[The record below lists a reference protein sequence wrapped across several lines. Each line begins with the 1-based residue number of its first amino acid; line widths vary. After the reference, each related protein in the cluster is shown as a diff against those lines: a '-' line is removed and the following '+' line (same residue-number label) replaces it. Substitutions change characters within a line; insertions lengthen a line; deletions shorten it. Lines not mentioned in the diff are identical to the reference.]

1 MLFIQVIRLRSR
13 PSRES
18 ISYCVCYTLD
28 IVNLKVKILNLCNPL
43 SNKSSQQICGSVIKL
58 SNKNLY
64 ISFQDKIDS
73 IQPVLKSLKALEN
86 SLAFP
91 FYNIVITL
99 YLILESG
106 FVLSDLTLSILS
118 ELSYNSS
125 LTFKTCIYSDINST
139 LSWPILNFVQ
149 GQCSGK
155 SCFKAVYGFFLFY
168 SLVLLDI
175 FPKELIDRC
184 SDYSK
189 TFDLDPVIHTNSN
202 KRPSFSDVPISQPFQ
217 YLDHFRSS
225 RGPAIIPTNKPNDI
239 HPIMVELRF
248 GSNICPYM
256 LNLIYGF
263 VKIQNV
269 FVHILSDPRKS
280 LFIVICSI
288 GAFDPNVIQKR
299 HRDYQEQ
306 IIKDPH
312 YYSYELCH

>member
-1 MLFIQVIRLRSR
+1 M
-13 PSRES
+13 
-18 ISYCVCYTLD
+18 
-28 IVNLKVKILNLCNPL
+28 
-43 SNKSSQQICGSVIKL
+43 
-58 SNKNLY
+58 
-64 ISFQDKIDS
+64 DS
-73 IQPVLKSLKALEN
+73 IQPVLKSLKALKN
-86 SLAFP
+86 SSAFS
-91 FYNIVITL
+91 FYSIVITL
-99 YLILESG
+99 YLIPESR
-106 FVLSDLTLSILS
+106 FVLSDLTLSILN

-125 LTFKTCIYSDINST
+125 LTFKTYIYSDINST
-139 LSWPILNFVQ
+139 LSQPILNFVQ
-149 GQCSGK
+149 GQYSSK

-189 TFDLDPVIHTNSN
+189 TFDLDLVIYTNSD
-202 KRPSFSDVPISQPFQ
+202 KRPSFSNIPVSQPFQ
-217 YLDHFRSS
+217 YLDHFQSS
-225 RGPAIIPTNKPNDI
+225 KGPTIVPTNKPNNI
-239 HPIMVELRF
+239 HPIITELRF
-248 GSNICPYM
+248 GSNICPCT

-269 FVHILSDPRKS
+269 FIYILLDPRKS

-312 YYSYELCH
+312 YYLYELCY